1 MEEENF
7 LILCCG
13 AASVALL
20 EEEEKENKLKRKRP
34 WVRSWVQRRNEEG
47 CCAKLLK
54 ELKVENPSLYKNFL
68 RMSSADFDHLVSN
81 RSYFYK

>member
-47 CCAKLLK
+47 CCAKLLMSILY
-54 ELKVENPSLYKNFL
+54 LKIEIRDKV
-68 RMSSADFDHLVSN
+68 
-81 RSYFYK
+81 